1 MSNTCNRRRGRR
13 RGERHQ
19 RWVTIFLGIKP
30 WVRHTRDF
38 THCLQDATCPHHSRQ
53 QMKEVTLREE
63 EVTGL
68 SQRGLQPGSWRRDS
82 SEGRS
87 ASTAEMER
95 RGGGPARMRAVS
107 CWATGSSAWT
117 SDSGP
122 QKKSSCPSCVSQF
135 TRLTGQRRKA
145 FVSFVFVLFKVQPG
159 LSSPEGV
166 LFTLY

>member
-63 EVTGL
+63 EVMGL

-95 RGGGPARMRAVS
+95 RACEDAGGQLL
-107 CWATGSSAWT
+107 
-117 SDSGP
+117 SDGQLCMDFWFWPPKEKLMPIVCVTVYEAHRSE
-122 QKKSSCPSCVSQF
+122 KKGFCLVCF
-135 TRLTGQRRKA
+135 C
-145 FVSFVFVLFKVQPG
+145 SF
-159 LSSPEGV
+159 
-166 LFTLY
+166 